1 MQWGGAPEPDPDRVQ
16 PGNPVSAGLLLQ
28 LVRRGTATTRRELI
42 RATGL
47 SRSTVT
53 QRVDM
58 LLAAGLLR
66 ETAGEAEG
74 RGRPSGAL
82 AFDEGVGHIIVVGLH
97 RNRAEL
103 AVLDL
108 GGRVLHRREY
118 GIAIA
123 DGPEPVLRKVEAE
136 LDALVADAGV
146 DPARTVALGVGV
158 PGPVDVSVGRP
169 MHPPVMP
176 GWHDY
181 PVRERLAARLGVPV
195 FVENDANLMALGEQR
210 THWRSVPTLL
220 LVTVGTGI
228 GAGIVIEGRLYRGVD
243 GGAGDIGHI
252 RMHGRDERCACGA
265 VGCLAAVASGAAL
278 VRQLDA
284 LGKDVSDVSDVRRLV
299 QQGDADA
306 VAAVRAAGQLA
317 GEVLTTVVSVLN
329 PEILV
334 LAGDM
339 AHTNEHFVTGLRE
352 LIYQRSLPRATRNL
366 RVVSTK
372 LGESAL
378 VVGMVELVVDEM
390 FAPAAVDAWLA
401 AGSGDAARP
410 LR

>member
-1 MQWGGAPEPDPDRVQ
+1 MMERAGGTGTGSDRLL
-16 PGNPVSAGLLLQ
+16 PGNPVSAGRLLL
-28 LVRRGTATTRRELI
+28 LVRRGVATTRRDLI
-42 RATGL
+42 HVTGL

-53 QRVDM
+53 QRVNM

-66 ETAGEAEG
+66 KSAGEAEG
-74 RGRPSGAL
+74 RGRPAGTL
-82 AFDEGVGHIIVVGLH
+82 AFDEGFGHILVAGLH
-97 RNRAEL
+97 RDRAEL
-103 AVLDL
+103 TALDL
-108 GGRVLHRREY
+108 GGRVLHRRERP
-118 GIAIA
+118 IAIG
-123 DGPEPVLRKVEAE
+123 DGPEPVLGEVEAE

-146 DPARTVALGVGV
+146 DPAATVALGVGV
-158 PGPVDVSVGRP
+158 PGPVDVSVGRV
-169 MHPPVMP
+169 MQPPVMP

-181 PVRERLAARLGVPV
+181 PVRDRLAARLGVPV

-210 THWRSVPTLL
+210 VHWPGAPTLL

-228 GAGIVIEGRLYRGVD
+228 GAGIVIDGRLYRGVD
-243 GGAGDIGHI
+243 GSAGDIGHI
-252 RMHGRDERCACGA
+252 RMHGHEERCACGA

-278 VRQLDA
+278 VRRLA
-284 LGKDVSDVSDVRRLV
+284 GLGKDVVHVADVRRLV
-299 QQGDADA
+299 QQGDADT

-339 AHTNEHFVTGLRE
+339 AHTNEHFLTGMRE

-372 LGESAL
+372 LGESAS
-378 VVGMVELVVDEM
+378 VVGMTELVVDEV
-390 FAPAAVDAWLA
+390 FAPAAVDARLA
-401 AGSGDAARP
+401 AAGVGPAH
-410 LR
+410 